1 MLGQLDCL
9 SRLVRHGARCLY
21 KSGWVRQTDDRHV
34 FPMFRVGMLP
44 QITLQHDCRYSCIC
58 HSNHKTPESPLV
70 MLMPPTGRFC
80 KPRFPEGGGCILPH
94 LCHWAVVGVLSYLFS
109 TLTLRRSAPSRVA
122 HRSQTFLVIFSG
134 VFGDSTGSPSPVSL
148 RNGANIEATDLVNP
162 ERSPEAG
169 SPIGGRSLGV
179 CPVPR

>member
-44 QITLQHDCRYSCIC
+44 RITLQHDCRSSCIC
-58 HSNHKTPESPLV
+58 HSNHKTLESPSV
-70 MLMPPTGRFC
+70 MLRPPTGRFC
-80 KPRFPEGGGCILPH
+80 KPHFPEGGVRILPH
-94 LCHWAVVGVLSYLFS
+94 LCHQAVVGFLFYLFS
-109 TLTLRRSAPSRVA
+109 TLTFRRSTPSRVA
-122 HRSQTFLVIFSG
+122 HRSQTFLVISAT
-134 VFGDSTGSPSPVSL
+134 VFDDSTRSSSPISL
-148 RNGANIEATDLVNP
+148 RDGANIKAADLVNP
-162 ERSPEAG
+162 ERSPEAR
-169 SPIGGRSLGV
+169 SPIRGRSLGV